1 MLLSLQLIILS
12 KYITF
17 NYMKLRQLK
26 YLQETVRCDFN
37 ISTAAKNLHT
47 SQPGISSQIQLLEQE
62 LGLQI
67 FERHAKRLTGLTEV
81 GHSVIDMANRV
92 LQDVDNIHQLAA
104 DNKTAGTGTLSIGT
118 THTQARYALPKAIK
132 AFAERYP
139 KVHLNIIQGTPTEVA
154 EMATNDKV
162 DIAIATEGL
171 ASFNQLAILPC
182 YQWNRCIITPP
193 DHPLIKQTLSLE
205 NIARYPILTYVR
217 GFTGRAQQ
225 DDAFIEQGL
234 TPDVI
239 FTATDADVIKTYVEL
254 GLGIGI
260 IASHA
265 FETEKDQGLVA
276 LDAADLFQPSTT
288 HMGIKRGRYLRQF
301 SYDFIEL
308 FSPHLTKQK
317 VAAAI
322 K

>member
-1 MLLSLQLIILS
+1 
-12 KYITF
+12 
-17 NYMKLRQLK
+17 MKLHQLK
-26 YLQETVRCDFN
+26 YAREIVRCDFN
-37 ISTAAKNLHT
+37 ISNAATNLHT
-47 SQPGISSQIQLLEQE
+47 SQPGISNQIQLLESE

-67 FERHAKRLTGLTEV
+67 FERHGKRLTGLTTI
-81 GHSVIDMANRV
+81 GHSVIEMASHI
-92 LQDVDNIHQLAA
+92 LQEVDNIHQLAS
-104 DNKTAGTGTLSIGT
+104 DNNNATNGTLSIGT

-154 EMATNDKV
+154 EMAVNDDV

-171 ASFNQLAILPC
+171 SSFNQLAILPC
-182 YQWNRCIITPP
+182 YNWNRSIITLP
-193 DHPLIKQTLSLE
+193 DHPLTKQKSLTLE
-205 NIARYPILTYVR
+205 DIAKYPILTYVM
-217 GFTGRAQQ
+217 GFTGRCQQ
-225 DDAFIEQGL
+225 DEAFTNKGL
-234 TPDVI
+234 SPDVI

-265 FETEKDQGLVA
+265 FEPQKDTPLIE
-276 LDAADLFQPSTT
+276 LDASHLFKPSTT
-288 HMGIKRGRYLRQF
+288 HLGIKRGRYLRQF

-308 FSPHLTKQK
+308 FAPQLNKSI
-317 VAAAI
+317 VSNAI

>member
-1 MLLSLQLIILS
+1 
-12 KYITF
+12 
-17 NYMKLRQLK
+17 MKLHQLK
-26 YLQETVRCDFN
+26 YAREIVRCDFN
-37 ISTAAKNLHT
+37 ISSAAGNLHT
-47 SQPGISSQIQLLEQE
+47 SQPGISNQIQLLEAE

-67 FERHAKRLTGLTEV
+67 FERHGKRLTGLTEI
-81 GHSVIDMANRV
+81 GDSVIEMANRV

-104 DNKTAGTGTLSIGT
+104 DNNSVASGTLSIGT
-118 THTQARYALPKAIK
+118 THTQARYALPMAIK

-139 KVHLNIIQGTPTEVA
+139 KVHLNIIQGTPTDVA
-154 EMATNDKV
+154 EMAVNDKV

-171 ASFNQLAILPC
+171 SSFNQLAIMPC
-182 YQWNRCIITPP
+182 YQWNRSIITPP
-193 DHPLIKQTLSLE
+193 DHPLTHQKVISLSD
-205 NIARYPILTYVR
+205 IANYPILTYVM

-225 DDAFIEQGL
+225 DEAFIEQGL

-265 FETEKDQGLVA
+265 FEKDKDNA
-276 LDAADLFQPSTT
+276 LTAIDASHLFKPSTT
-288 HMGIKRGRYLRQF
+288 HLGIKRGRYLRQF

-308 FSPHLTKQK
+308 FSPLLTKQTVK
-317 VAAAI
+317 AAI